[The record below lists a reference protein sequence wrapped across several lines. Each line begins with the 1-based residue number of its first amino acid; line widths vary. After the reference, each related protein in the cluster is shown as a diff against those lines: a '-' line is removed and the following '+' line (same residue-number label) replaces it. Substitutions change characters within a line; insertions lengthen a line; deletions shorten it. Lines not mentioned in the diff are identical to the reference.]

1 MKQDDLIVAT
11 IEDISKSKEEAQ
23 QLKDTLRFKKQLVTT
38 SPETI
43 MIVNLNTFKIR
54 YINKDISAE
63 EGLTRETIEGK
74 PLEDIIPFIH
84 PRDREVVI
92 DLHKKLLKS
101 GDDEIYDIEIR
112 LKLGGNDWEWFSVR
126 GKIFH
131 RRDHDWVNEY
141 VLLVRNIHQQK
152 KTQKALLKAEKLSI
166 QGEIARTLAHELRN
180 PLASIG
186 MATEVLGKK
195 MEGEQYR
202 EFEKYL
208 DILGR
213 STKTLNSLISNLL
226 NASKYTPI
234 VLKRTDLSQVL
245 SKAIQKASDRIY
257 LSGIKVIKDF
267 EGSYF
272 IMADED
278 KLEIAILN
286 IIVNASEATKPQE
299 GVIELKIAR
308 HESDFV
314 LSISDN
320 GHGLENAEIDRL
332 FEAFYTSKSTGVG
345 VGLNSVKSILDDH
358 DAKIE
363 VDSKPNKGTT
373 FKLFFHNADLQ

>member
-1 MKQDDLIVAT
+1 
-11 IEDISKSKEEAQ
+11 
-23 QLKDTLRFKKQLVTT
+23 
-38 SPETI
+38 
-43 MIVNLNTFKIR
+43 
-54 YINKDISAE
+54 
-63 EGLTRETIEGK
+63 
-74 PLEDIIPFIH
+74 
-84 PRDREVVI
+84 
-92 DLHKKLLKS
+92 
-101 GDDEIYDIEIR
+101 
-112 LKLGGNDWEWFSVR
+112 
-126 GKIFH
+126 
-131 RRDHDWVNEY
+131 
-141 VLLVRNIHQQK
+141 
-152 KTQKALLKAEKLSI
+152 
-166 QGEIARTLAHELRN
+166 
-180 PLASIG
+180 
-186 MATEVLGKK
+186 
-195 MEGEQYR
+195 
-202 EFEKYL
+202 
-208 DILGR
+208 
-213 STKTLNSLISNLL
+213 
-226 NASKYTPI
+226 
-234 VLKRTDLSQVL
+234 LSQVL